1 MKIILTQ
8 QEIEAAITAHVLS
21 TISVREGT
29 DLKIDFTATRSTDG
43 ITATIDIPYMGV
55 SSIDLPMTSPV
66 TEAQQDTTSAGTKA
80 TLPTKPKAPAANKP
94 KGGIFG
100 GLPSPAPVADNAAVT
115 ATEASDN
122 AEQAAVD
129 SAEAEQASDAADAAA
144 TEAAA
149 PAAAAGKSLFGTD

>member
-55 SSIDLPMTSPV
+55 SSIDLPMTAPV
-66 TEAQQDTTSAGTKA
+66 TAEAPSTEGAGTKA
-80 TLPTKPKAPAANKP
+80 TLPVKPKAPAAKP

-100 GLPSPAPVADNAAVT
+100 GLPSPAPVADNAADT
-115 ATEASDN
+115 AAETGDN

-129 SAEAEQASDAADAAA
+129 NAEAEQASDAADAAA
-144 TEAAA
+144 TETAATA
-149 PAAAAGKSLFGTD
+149 PAAGKSLFGTD